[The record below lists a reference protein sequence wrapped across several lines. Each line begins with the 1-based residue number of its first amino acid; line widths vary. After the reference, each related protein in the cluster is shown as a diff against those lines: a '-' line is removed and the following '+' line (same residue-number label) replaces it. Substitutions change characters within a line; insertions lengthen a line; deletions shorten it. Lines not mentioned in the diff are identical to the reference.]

1 MSKISQDMAVDG
13 ATTELRTG
21 LWDRPGFLIRRLH
34 QIHVALF
41 LEECREFDV
50 TPVQYAL
57 MSMLL
62 IQPGLDQ
69 ISLARDAGV
78 DRTNV
83 ADVLQRLE
91 QRGIVVRKFSA
102 LDRRNK
108 LSYLTAPGERLTR
121 QMEDAVYRA
130 QERLVAPLSET
141 DRRHLMKSLAA
152 LVEAN
157 NEFSRA
163 PTRTL

>member
-1 MSKISQDMAVDG
+1 MCI
-13 ATTELRTG
+13 R
-21 LWDRPGFLIRRLH
+21 DR
-34 QIHVALF
+34 F

-57 MSMLL
+57 MTALL
-62 IQPGLDQ
+62 LEPGRDQ

-91 QRGIVVRKFSA
+91 QRGVITRKLSTQ
-102 LDRRNK
+102 DRRVK
-108 LSYLTAPGERLTR
+108 LAFLTPKGKTLTR
-121 QMEDAVYRA
+121 KMEAAMLKA
-130 QERLVAPLSET
+130 QDRLVAPLSKK
-141 DRRHLMKSLAA
+141 DRAQLMKSLAA
-152 LVEAN
+152 LVAAN

-163 PTRTL
+163 PTR